1 MSVRRTLRTLIEK
14 KQALLVPGA
23 YDGCVPI
30 DQVGR
35 RNWTT

>member
-1 MSVRRTLRTLIEK
+1 VLHYDP
-14 KQALLVPGA
+14 VPGSH
-23 YDGCVPI
+23 DPCLPI